1 MFKNTGNKT
10 PTSWEDQ
17 MPGLTSDIELHHYVT
32 DLTVDEF
39 SSLLELY
46 LKDEILVTGTTNDT
60 SGLTQSLNGVAG
72 QFEFKAKP
80 QEDWSNDVPCG
91 AFNLVVTLGNKAEM
105 ADLLMLNEYN
115 KNVAGVKVFI
125 DYPNIYTSSFLTVE
139 YGVTGQ
145 TVVSQIA
152 YLIECSRRLILSL
165 HKESESCAN

>member
-10 PTSWEDQ
+10 PAKWEDQ

-39 SSLLELY
+39 TSLLKLY
-46 LKDEILVTGTTNDT
+46 LKDEILVTGTTSDPN
-60 SGLTQSLNGVAG
+60 GMTQSINGVAG
-72 QFEFKAKP
+72 QFEFKVIP
-80 QEDWSNDVPCG
+80 QDNWSNDVPCG
-91 AFNLVVTLGNKAEM
+91 AFNLEVTLGNKAGK

-125 DYPNIYTSSFLTVE
+125 DYPNIYTSSFLVVE

-152 YLIECSRRLILSL
+152 YLIESSRRLILSL
-165 HKESESCAN
+165 HKESENTAN